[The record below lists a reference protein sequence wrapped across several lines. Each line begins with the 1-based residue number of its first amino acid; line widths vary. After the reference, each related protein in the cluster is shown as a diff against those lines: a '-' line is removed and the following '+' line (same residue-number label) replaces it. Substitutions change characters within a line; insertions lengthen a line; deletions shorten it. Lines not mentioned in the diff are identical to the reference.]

1 MESYDIIILAGQSNA
16 EGYGVGEV
24 SEEYEKDERVL
35 FLSDRASAHFVKDE
49 NGKDVLRLNLPSEM
63 QIRVADETT
72 GEQGKVG
79 KLALLF
85 SKKYIENGLL
95 VQGRKLLIINAAV
108 GGTGFAR
115 NEWGVNGILYKRLC
129 FLTDYA
135 LSQSKNGRI
144 TAFLWHQGE
153 CDSVENAE
161 YSFEKR
167 YETHKN
173 NLTTMFEDFTQRYAE
188 QIQNNKLPMIAGGFC
203 DEWYLKNKTPCDAV
217 LRAIREVFEKYGG
230 AFVETQGLL
239 SNNQKTKNGDDIHF
253 CRESLHILGARYF
266 EAFECVK
273 KKELSDCM
281 KEKLVNKER

>member
-1 MESYDIIILAGQSNA
+1 MESYDIVILAGQSNA

-24 SEEYEKDERVL
+24 SEEYEKDVRVL
-35 FLSDRASAHFVKDE
+35 WLNDRAAAHFEKDE
-49 NGKDVLRLNLPSEM
+49 NGKDFLQLTYPAEAIIS
-63 QIRVADETT
+63 VADEPM

-79 KLALLF
+79 KLSLF
-85 SKKYIENGLL
+85 FAKKYIENGLL
-95 VQGRKLLIINAAV
+95 APGRKLLIINAAV

-129 FLTDYA
+129 YLTDNA
-135 LSQSKNGRI
+135 LSQSENSKI

-173 NLTTMFEDFTQRYAE
+173 NLTEMMEDFTQRYAE
-188 QIQNNKLPMIAGGFC
+188 QIANNKLPMIAGGFC

-230 AFVETQGLL
+230 AVVETRGLL
-239 SNNQKTKNGDDIHF
+239 SNNQKTGNGDDIHF
-253 CRESLHILGARYF
+253 CRESLHVLGARYF
-266 EAFECVK
+266 EAFKSSADDLKTEG
-273 KKELSDCM
+273 
-281 KEKLVNKER
+281 RR